1 MPAARLDRVQPAG
14 HDGHMNA
21 WITVVTYENVR
32 GCPGPAAA
40 LRG

>member
-1 MPAARLDRVQPAG
+1 
-14 HDGHMNA
+14 MNA